1 MAQPQASAHRQRRR
15 QWIVNRPLQYRFIGA
30 MLLILLV
37 LSFVALTTVY
47 LTLWVTLRT
56 FELQHDPI
64 SVALFTTLG
73 LSIALELLIVAPFI
87 IWLGVILTHQ
97 VAGPLVRINASL
109 AQMAA
114 GNYDVTMQFRKGD
127 LLGELAEG
135 VNRLAASLRA
145 RR

>member
-1 MAQPQASAHRQRRR
+1 
-15 QWIVNRPLQYRFIGA
+15 VNRRLQYRFIAA
-30 MLLILLV
+30 MLLVLIV
-37 LSFVALTTVY
+37 LSVIALATVY
-47 LTLWVTLRT
+47 LTLWVTLHT

-73 LSIALELLIVAPFI
+73 LSIALELLIVAPFV
-87 IWLGVILTHQ
+87 IWLGVLLTHK

-114 GNYDVTMQFRKGD
+114 GHYDVSIRLRRGD
-127 LLGELAEG
+127 LLEELAEG
-135 VNRLAASLRA
+135 INHLAASLRS

>member
-1 MAQPQASAHRQRRR
+1 
-15 QWIVNRPLQYRFIGA
+15 
-30 MLLILLV
+30 MLLVLFV
-37 LSFVALTTVY
+37 LSFVALATVY
-47 LTLWVTLRT
+47 LTLWVTLHT

-87 IWLGVILTHQ
+87 IWLGVILTHRI
-97 VAGPLVRINASL
+97 AGPLVRINASL
-109 AQMAA
+109 VQMAA
-114 GNYDVTMQFRKGD
+114 GNYDVKMQFRKGD